1 MTYTIDVKAFTD
13 SISDRA
19 LEQLCKENPDHR
31 FETDKDGKLI
41 IMSPTGSQSG
51 KRNGDLFGQVW
62 YWNRQQRDST
72 SRSKFGVSRA
82 QNKLGVVFD
91 SSTGF
96 KLSNGATRSP
106 DVSWI
111 KNDRWNSLSDKQ
123 KRGFAP
129 IDPDFVIELLSP
141 ICEAVS
147 FRADNLATTQRK
159 MEEYIECGVRLG
171 WLINPDEKEVEIYR
185 LGQDKQVISSP
196 SSLSGE
202 DILLE
207 LTLDLSDIF

>member
-1 MTYTIDVKAFTD
+1 MSYTIDVRAFTD

-19 LEQLCKENPDHR
+19 LEQLCRENPELR
-31 FETDKDGKLI
+31 FETDAKGKLI
-41 IMSPTGSQSG
+41 IMSPTGSESG
-51 KRNGDLFGQVW
+51 KRNGDLFGQIW
-62 YWNRQQRDST
+62 DWNR
-72 SRSKFGVSRA
+72 

-111 KNDRWNSLSDKQ
+111 AIARWNSLSDEQ

-129 IDPDFVIELLSP
+129 IDPDFVIELMSP
-141 ICEAVS
+141 T
-147 FRADNLATTQRK
+147 DNLEELQQK
-159 MEEYIECGVRLG
+159 MSEYISCGVKLG
-171 WLINPDEKEVEIYR
+171 WLISPDAKQVEIYR
-185 LGQDKQVISSP
+185 LDRDKQIIFNP

-202 DILLE
+202 DILPG
-207 LTLDLSDIF
+207 LTVDLSDIF

>member
-1 MTYTIDVKAFTD
+1 MTYTLNIKAFTD
-13 SISDRA
+13 SISDRS
-19 LEQLCKENPDHR
+19 LEQLCKENPDLR
-31 FETDKDGKLI
+31 FETDANGKLI
-41 IMSPTGSQSG
+41 IMSPTGSESG
-51 KRNGDLFGQVW
+51 KRNSSLIAQVW
-62 YWNRQQRDST
+62 YWNNQS
-72 SRSKFGVSRA
+72 
-82 QNKLGVVFD
+82 KLGEVFD

-111 KNDRWNSLSDKQ
+111 AINRWNSLSDKQ

-141 ICEAVS
+141 T
-147 FRADNLATTQRK
+147 DDLLTTQQK
-159 MEEYIECGVRLG
+159 MSEYLNCGVKLG

-185 LGQDKQVISSP
+185 LGKEKETLSKP

-202 DILLE
+202 DILAG
-207 LTLDLSDIF
+207 LTIDLADIF